1 MRRIGCTRL
10 YATSYPQ
17 VRHPAMIVRQPYAIL
32 SIRSVQ
38 TILGRAQAFIGK
50 LSRPS
55 RYKILM
61 RRARRDIKFA
71 RLGKILIRHGVVKF
85 KATRR

>member
-1 MRRIGCTRL
+1 MRHNLCGAIIGRTRP

-32 SIRSVQ
+32 SIRSVHDD
-38 TILGRAQAFIGK
+38 TRSRVSPIGK
-50 LSRPS
+50 LGRMS

-61 RRARRDIKFA
+61 HKGI
-71 RLGKILIRHGVVKF
+71 
-85 KATRR
+85 T